1 MRPRTYSFLV
11 IIVSAGLFGSHSTFG
26 QAPSISPDYAS
37 DVEDYA
43 VRTGLNQPY
52 FDWLTKDVP
61 YIISPEERIAF
72 VQLTNNED
80 RDLFIDQFW
89 QRRNPDPDSQDNWYK
104 SEHYRRIVY
113 SNEHF
118 FTERAPGWKTD
129 RGLIYIQ
136 WGPPDQVESN
146 KPDGDGRA
154 ETWRYRYLEG
164 IGENVTVVFADSDLT
179 ADYRLQFPS
188 ELEKDRFKPEGVH
201 DASDTVCTDCIE
213 ALSTPQAD
221 ANVVFTPRFKELE
234 AAIVARADLD
244 DVPFSYHFDSIPAT
258 PFTTLVPMSIEI
270 PSFEFQTRQGNPDE
284 PIPLQLFLRIT
295 DSMDHVVETYEE
307 WVSSVTGR
315 SEMEAS
321 ARPFIFQKSIALRP
335 GSYVAA
341 IALGNPEL
349 RTIGTS
355 YTPLAV
361 PAVSNQK

>member
-1 MRPRTYSFLV
+1 MRRRTYTLLG
-11 IIVSAGLFGSHSTFG
+11 IILSVGLLTSHSMFG
-26 QAPSISPDYAS
+26 QTLSTSLDNASDGEDYAS
-37 DVEDYA
+37 RA
-43 VRTGLNQPY
+43 GLNHPY
-52 FDWLTKDVP
+52 FDWLTNDVP

-72 VQLTNNED
+72 GQLTNDDD
-80 RDLFIDQFW
+80 RDLFIEQFW
-89 QRRNPDPDSQDNWYK
+89 QRRNPDPDSQDNAFK

-118 FTERAPGWKTD
+118 STERTSGWKTD
-129 RGLIYIQ
+129 RGRIYIQ
-136 WGPPDQVESN
+136 WGQPDEVESN
-146 KPDGDGRA
+146 KLDAGGRA

-164 IGENVTVVFADSDLT
+164 IGENAAVVFADPDLT
-179 ADYRLQFPS
+179 ADYRLQFPP
-188 ELEKDRFKPEGVH
+188 ELEKDRFKPDGVH
-201 DASDTVCTDCIE
+201 DASDTVCADCIE

-270 PSFEFQTRQGNPDE
+270 PSFEFQTRHGNPDQS
-284 PIPLQLFLRIT
+284 IPLQLFLRIT
-295 DSMDHVVETYEE
+295 DSMGHVVETYEE

-315 SEMEAS
+315 PELEAS

-335 GSYVAA
+335 GSYVVA
-341 IALGNPEL
+341 IALGDSEL

-355 YTPLAV
+355 YTQLPV
-361 PAVSNQK
+361 PAMSNQK